1 MPTAD
6 VPPLAKNSHGG
17 AAPPPRSA
25 FGFRD
30 FLFGLLSALGRS
42 AAATRCIQVRGDER
56 VWSNRTLRRLSPSSS
71 NMESKRSFWVASV
84 VQLRAIAKRTVAR
97 RTEMSVDIPSATQA
111 AEYVRHCC
119 PLIMEALPR
128 TTARPRARTG
138 VRLQSSHVEAIST
151 LAVRL
156 FRQQFAPQL
165 DAVEW
170 APRLP
175 CSSGGSHERS
185 AWRRRRP
192 RRYVVPHFRQL
203 SLCNEFNGRN
213 AAREPFAASSCR
225 MYST

>member
-1 MPTAD
+1 MRPRWLRIPTGCCTTAE
-6 VPPLAKNSHGG
+6 VGVRLPRLSLRLTLG
-17 AAPPPRSA
+17 ARQST
-25 FGFRD
+25 
-30 FLFGLLSALGRS
+30 
-42 AAATRCIQVRGDER
+42 AATRCIQVRGEEQ

-192 RRYVVPHFRQL
+192 RRYVMPHFRQL

>member
-25 FGFRD
+25 CGFRD

-128 TTARPRARTG
+128 TTARPPAQHWCAPPIIACRGNFNLGCAALSPAVCAPARRSGMGAAAPLFKRG
-138 VRLQSSHVEAIST
+138 VS
-151 LAVRL
+151 
-156 FRQQFAPQL
+156 
-165 DAVEW
+165 
-170 APRLP
+170 
-175 CSSGGSHERS
+175 
-185 AWRRRRP
+185 
-192 RRYVVPHFRQL
+192 
-203 SLCNEFNGRN
+203 
-213 AAREPFAASSCR
+213 
-225 MYST
+225 

>member
-1 MPTAD
+1 MRSD
-6 VPPLAKNSHGG
+6 KYVWRN
-17 AAPPPRSA
+17 PPPSEADFALESRFRSLQSVA
-25 FGFRD
+25 AHPDANFGIRTRERVP
-30 FLFGLLSALGRS
+30 LKWNQLERQSRS
-42 AAATRCIQVRGDER
+42 SPSSAATRCIQVRGAER

-97 RTEMSVDIPSATQA
+97 RTEMLVDIPSATQA

-165 DAVEW
+165 DAMEW

-175 CSSGGSHERS
+175 CSSGGLMSGS

-192 RRYVVPHFRQL
+192 I
-203 SLCNEFNGRN
+203 N
-213 AAREPFAASSCR
+213 APCHQPLA
-225 MYST
+225 

>member
-1 MPTAD
+1 VRLPRLSLR
-6 VPPLAKNSHGG
+6 LALG
-17 AAPPPRSA
+17 ARQKHCGNEVHSSKGRRAGLVKQNIATPVA
-25 FGFRD
+25 
-30 FLFGLLSALGRS
+30 FLFQYGVEAILLGRQ
-42 AAATRCIQVRGDER
+42 R
-56 VWSNRTLRRLSPSSS
+56 
-71 NMESKRSFWVASV
+71 V

-97 RTEMSVDIPSATQA
+97 RTEMLVDIPSATQA

-192 RRYVVPHFRQL
+192 RRYVMPHFRQ
-203 SLCNEFNGRN
+203 
-213 AAREPFAASSCR
+213 AASAAAVGASEER
-225 MYST
+225 LSPNPN

>member
-25 FGFRD
+25 CGFRD

-42 AAATRCIQVRGDER
+42 TAATRCIQVRGDER

-97 RTEMSVDIPSATQA
+97 RTEMLVDIPSATQA

-192 RRYVVPHFRQL
+192 RRYVMPHFRQ
-203 SLCNEFNGRN
+203 
-213 AAREPFAASSCR
+213 AASAAAVGASEER
-225 MYST
+225 LSPNPN